1 MKWFYDTIYN
11 NGKKLFMLLHFALI
25 STPNNEVCYILRR
38 FLLFCVSVTGTCQ
51 NLNGKLTNDS
61 ILENRGK
68 KTLVIFKE
76 SFLTCCVPWCHHSE
90 ITCTF
95 YVHNVTDNRYLQLL
109 IYEMIN
115 RVCKLLHSVNNPL
128 KIKEHQ
134 T

>member
-1 MKWFYDTIYN
+1 MKFVT
-11 NGKKLFMLLHFALI
+11 
-25 STPNNEVCYILRR
+25 

-134 T
+134 TSGRRAKAKIEQIWTAGWDICMN